1 MFLEA
6 HVFIVDQNTFQFHLE
21 YLFAGTG
28 ATDQCVPFLASME
41 TNIHST
47 TERMLMGML
56 ADVSKIRV
64 GDKVIFYLQS
74 GTHYP
79 GMFFGVF
86 EAASSVFFDEND
98 SKNYLKDCLRKG
110 LTFRILIKPYQVFE
124 NGITEHEYL
133 DRLGGKTKPYQL
145 CWSLIYRKLK
155 GHRGCTMITEYE
167 YEDLYQKLSFQNKVL
182 LGNHFSFDSKKNKIV
197 VSNHN
202 YSYLGRQ
209 EKISV
214 FPRLLWKATHK
225 KAYETHLQAYLLE
238 NFDQDSIKKQLLPLN
253 EETCWIGN
261 EVSCGVGM
269 QRIDLLIKQED
280 QNYIYLKVI
289 ELKDEIPTS
298 DVIEQLSWYLEWISD
313 YMIPNYLESGKQIKM
328 IPSIIAPAPKEE
340 RIKKLKE
347 ASFESEN
354 AKIEPLEYIAYRFV
368 EGKIEFE
375 KI

>member
-1 MFLEA
+1 MEA

-74 GTHYP
+74 STHYP

-133 DRLGGKTKPYQL
+133 DRLEGKTKPYQL

-167 YEDLYQKLSFQNKVL
+167 YEDLYQKLSFKNKVL

-253 EETCWIGN
+253 GENCWIGN

-298 DVIEQLSWYLEWISD
+298 DVIGQLSWYLEWISD
-313 YMIPNYLESGKQIKM
+313 YMIPNYLKSGKQIKM
-328 IPSIIAPAPKEE
+328 IPSIIAPASGEE

-347 ASFESEN
+347 ASFENKN